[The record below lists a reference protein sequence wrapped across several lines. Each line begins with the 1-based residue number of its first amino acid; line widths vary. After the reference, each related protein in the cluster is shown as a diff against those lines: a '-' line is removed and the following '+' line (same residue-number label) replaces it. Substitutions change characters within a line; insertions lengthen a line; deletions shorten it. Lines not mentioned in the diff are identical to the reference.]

1 MSNIFF
7 TNERQMPISY
17 LDHIQSICLLGFV
30 FGDPIVTQMLD
41 VRTRIQERLDT
52 HQIVRKNSFMYQ
64 CSQECQWMFYL
75 ENCGVPNSRSR
86 SPLCKKDIGAEQ
98 YGVLVVH
105 QPPQIQLTID
115 QGFQMINQHLDTLN
129 PYVPLGYSKTDR
141 ADESIDQFPI
151 VFFICLLML
160 NY

>member
-52 HQIVRKNSFMYQ
+52 HQIKIAVF
-64 CSQECQWMFYL
+64 L
-75 ENCGVPNSRSR
+75 
-86 SPLCKKDIGAEQ
+86 I
-98 YGVLVVH
+98 LVVDLH
-105 QPPQIQLTID
+105 FPPQIQLTID